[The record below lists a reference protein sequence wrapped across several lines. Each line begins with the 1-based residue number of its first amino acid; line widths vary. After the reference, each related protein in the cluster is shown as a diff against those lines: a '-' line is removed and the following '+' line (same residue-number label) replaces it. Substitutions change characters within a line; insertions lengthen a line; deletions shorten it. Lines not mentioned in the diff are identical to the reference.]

1 MLKLQLGP
9 KVKVGK
15 VGWALPTI
23 PSTIF
28 THHSAIVRSLP
39 VVYILTAASLQ
50 NELVSQ

>member
-1 MLKLQLGP
+1 MLSPASYFEISQL
-9 KVKVGK
+9 

-28 THHSAIVRSLP
+28 THHSAIAHSLP
-39 VVYILTAASLQ
+39 VIYTLTAASLQ